1 MEDYDA
7 YFAHAKM
14 LTKIYALPKSLKVA
28 GDVRKQP
35 LQVSNVNV
43 EADLLVTCIRSSLDE
58 VSSPDTPHRRARPL
72 VILEEDYAA
81 SPKHCGSPASRSCRS
96 PFVGSPVKAK
106 RFRSTMRRL

>member
-1 MEDYDA
+1 MEDYEA

-14 LTKIYALPKSLKVA
+14 LTKIYALPKPLKVTA
-28 GDVRKQP
+28 EVRKQP

-43 EADLLVTCIRSSLDE
+43 EADLLVTCVRSSLE
-58 VSSPDTPHRRARPL
+58 QVSSPDTPHRRARPL
-72 VILEEDYAA
+72 VILEDYSS
-81 SPKHCGSPASRSCRS
+81 SPRHCGSPASRSCRS